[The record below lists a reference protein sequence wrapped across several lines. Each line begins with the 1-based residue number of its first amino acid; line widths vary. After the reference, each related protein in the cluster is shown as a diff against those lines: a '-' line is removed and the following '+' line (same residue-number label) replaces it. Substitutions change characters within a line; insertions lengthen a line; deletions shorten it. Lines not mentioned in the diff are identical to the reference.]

1 MVNCLSEC
9 TSHLGEYAANL
20 GLTRRN
26 VLIFQVRREIV
37 LEVEA
42 GVSEMCFNRDF
53 RAVQVG
59 SNLFYWQVLGIVEE
73 KYLSTCLCEMKVK
86 KNEMWTK

>member
-1 MVNCLSEC
+1 MNR
-9 TSHLGEYAANL
+9 GEYAANL

-37 LEVEA
+37 LELEV
-42 GVSEMCFNRDF
+42 GVSEMCFNRAL
-53 RAVQVG
+53 RAVQMG
-59 SNLFYWQVLGIVEE
+59 NNLFYGQVLSIVEE
-73 KYLSTCLCEMKVK
+73 KHVSVCLCEMKVK